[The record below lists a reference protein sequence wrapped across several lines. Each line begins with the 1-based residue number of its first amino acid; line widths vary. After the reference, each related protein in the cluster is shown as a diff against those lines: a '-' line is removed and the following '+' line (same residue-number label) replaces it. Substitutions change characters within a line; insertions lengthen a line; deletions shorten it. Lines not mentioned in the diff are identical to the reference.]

1 MQLQNPHKQ
10 RPKISEKAW
19 ISETAVIIG
28 NVSIKDN
35 VYVAHNAILRADE
48 PGSSI
53 IINDGCNVQDNVI
66 VHALSHSEVFID
78 SNTSLAHGCI
88 VHGPCEIGKGCFVG
102 FGSVVFD
109 CKIGDDSLV
118 MHNSTVRQ
126 VIIPPGKVIP
136 DGAAINKQN
145 EVEYLDN
152 ITSELIEFKNSVIR
166 ANIELAHGYRSLEIE
181 TEN

>member
-1 MQLQNPHKQ
+1 
-10 RPKISEKAW
+10 
-19 ISETAVIIG
+19 
-28 NVSIKDN
+28 
-35 VYVAHNAILRADE
+35 
-48 PGSSI
+48 
-53 IINDGCNVQDNVI
+53 
-66 VHALSHSEVFID
+66 
-78 SNTSLAHGCI
+78 
-88 VHGPCEIGKGCFVG
+88 
-102 FGSVVFD
+102 
-109 CKIGDDSLV
+109 
-118 MHNSTVRQ
+118 VRQ